1 MTRDGFAIHEG
12 RLSPAEQRALLA
24 DVRAVAAAAPLI
36 RPVSPRGKPLSVA
49 MTSAGRVGWTTDR
62 AGYRYEPRHASG
74 APWPPI
80 PDSALAIW
88 RDLSGWPDDPDSMLV
103 NFYAEGARLG
113 LHRDEDEGEFDA
125 PVVSVSLGDP
135 ARFRMGG
142 LARNDPTRSVEL
154 NSGDVV
160 VMGGPARLAYHGIDR
175 IRFGVSPLLKDG
187 GRINLTMR
195 VVRD

>member
-1 MTRDGFAIHEG
+1 MKPGFTLHDAY
-12 RLSPAEQRALLA
+12 LDADAQRALLSDIR
-24 DVRAVAAAAPLI
+24 DVAKAAPLS
-36 RPVSPRGKPLSVA
+36 RPMTPWGKPMSVA

-62 AGYRYEPRHASG
+62 KGYRYELRHPSG

-88 RDLSGWPDDPDSMLV
+88 RDVSGWDGDPDCMLV
-103 NFYAEGARLG
+103 NFYGEGAKMG
-113 LHRDEDEGEFDA
+113 LHRDADENEWDA

-142 LARNDPTRSVEL
+142 LSRKDPTEALEL
-154 NSGDVV
+154 NSGDVL
-160 VMGGPARLAYHGIDR
+160 VMGGPSRLAYHGVDR
-175 IRFGVSPLLKDG
+175 IRFGVSPLLREG

-195 VVRD
+195 VVRN